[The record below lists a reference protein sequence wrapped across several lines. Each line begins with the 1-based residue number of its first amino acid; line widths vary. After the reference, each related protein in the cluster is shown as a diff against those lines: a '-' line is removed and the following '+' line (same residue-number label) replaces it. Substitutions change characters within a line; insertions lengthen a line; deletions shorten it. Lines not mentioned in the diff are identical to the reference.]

1 MIEKSILQ
9 LPNDIFQNMANSHM
23 VLRKSWLF
31 CASLILESVR
41 ITRELK
47 DVTVTTGEDAVFRCE
62 VSQTGVTNVEW
73 WLGSNHLQN
82 NDLNQI
88 SSQGREHSLV
98 LKMVTP
104 DDSGDVAFVVGCE
117 RTVASLMVKEK
128 PKGKGS
134 SACKS
139 GTSLVSASERK
150 KQHCVALMDA
160 LGACTTT
167 SCCNVMYS
175 INLAEC

>member
-1 MIEKSILQ
+1 M
-9 LPNDIFQNMANSHM
+9 
-23 VLRKSWLF
+23 
-31 CASLILESVR
+31 
-41 ITRELK
+41 
-47 DVTVTTGEDAVFRCE
+47 TTGEDAVFRCE

-134 SACKS
+134 VLCKCLQVL
-139 GTSLVSASERK
+139 GTSLVSDSGK
-150 KQHCVALMDA
+150 KTALCGSHVCIGCMYA
-160 LGACTTT
+160 QQRHAIMSCT
-167 SCCNVMYS
+167 VS
-175 INLAEC
+175 I